1 MNNIKGVALAV
12 TCSAAACLMPSQAAA
27 DPSPACNNS
36 THSGVT
42 MPETTLECG
51 SNSSVVGDEGTAIG
65 TSAVAEQEGSAVGT
79 GASAGV
85 GGTAVGA
92 FSKADAEGSTAIGAQ
107 ASATA
112 NDSVAIGS
120 GSVADEAN
128 TVSVGSSGNERR
140 ITNVADGVNATDAAT
155 VGQVQAAHAAVS
167 QLGAQHDNR
176 LETLEAIALNV
187 QVDLR
192 QLDRKLAGST
202 ATAIAMGGA
211 TFLPGKRVNIT
222 GNVATYDG
230 AVAGSLQVGAL
241 ITSNW
246 AVNAGVATNF
256 NKRGKVGARAGF
268 TLGW

>member
-1 MNNIKGVALAV
+1 MKMSRIAIGLLLTTSLSLA
-12 TCSAAACLMPSQAAA
+12 SQAKA
-27 DPSPACNNS
+27 DPTPACNNS
-36 THSGVT
+36 SQNGVT

-51 SNSSVVGDEGTAIG
+51 SNAAADGDEATAIG
-65 TSAVAEQEGSAVGT
+65 TSAVAKQEGVAVGT
-79 GASAGV
+79 GADAAV

-92 FSKADAEGSTAIGAQ
+92 FSTATAEGATALGAEAQ
-107 ASATA
+107 ATA
-112 NDSVAIGS
+112 ENSVAIGS
-120 GSVADEAN
+120 NSVADEAN
-128 TVSVGSSGNERR
+128 TVSVGSADAQRR
-140 ITNVADGVNATDAAT
+140 ITNVADGVNTSDAAT

-167 QLGAQHDNR
+167 QLGAQHDTR
-176 LETLEAIALNV
+176 LDTLESIALDV

-230 AVAGSLQVGAL
+230 AVAGAIQVGAL
-241 ITSNW
+241 VGENW

-256 NKRGKVGARAGF
+256 NKRGKVGARAGLTF
-268 TLGW
+268 GF